1 MLLLSQFIT
10 TFWKAGREFA
20 TLHREAPDLQDRTYR
35 GPVQSDNFPRVTKP
49 NHHPAKAL
57 SGGKTVRLE
66 SYESLAELGRQLKAT
81 ECHPEIP
88 LPTVVLVLSSN
99 FAGDIPS
106 LIQRSAWGPRLVIVA
121 ESGCIPMPRGM
132 LPGDLIAAESALG
145 WGQIVFERDLEA
157 AVRGSLESLEA
168 GESLVVLWPARQGR
182 SFPMELLRGHTS
194 RSNGNDDQS

>member
-10 TFWKAGREFA
+10 PLWNAGREF
-20 TLHREAPDLQDRTYR
+20 TRLHREAPDLQGRSYR
-35 GPVQSDNFPRVTKP
+35 DPVQSDNFARVTDL
-49 NHHPAKAL
+49 NHQAAKAL
-57 SGGKTVRLE
+57 SGCKTVRLE
-66 SYESLAELGRQLKAT
+66 SYESLAELGRQLRDT

-106 LIQRSAWGPRLVIVA
+106 LIQRSASGPRLVIVV

-132 LPGDLIAAESALG
+132 LPGDLIASESALG

-157 AVRGSLESLEA
+157 AVRGSLQSLED

-182 SFPMELLRGHTS
+182 AFPMELLRGHIS
-194 RSNGNDDQS
+194 RSNKNDDQS